1 MSRVLLTM
9 SVPLTHAPLPRPALV
24 SGRGGQQ
31 YYAKGKE
38 YQAYKATLRAAA
50 EEVWDGAP
58 YDGPSEIRILVQFSE
73 AKRPKTRAQ
82 ETWHLKPPDSDNLLK
97 PIQDA
102 LTGLCFSDDR
112 TVVVQRIAKIWGPD
126 DRVVVQLRSWTP
138 GDGAPLSDRAL
149 AFRAAGV
156 FEDVE

>member
-1 MSRVLLTM
+1 MSRILLTF
-9 SVPLTHAPLPRPALV
+9 SCPLDHAPLPRPPLV

-31 YYAKGKE
+31 YYKGGPA

-50 EEVWDGAP
+50 EGQWDSAAP
-58 YDGPSEIRILVQFSE
+58 YDGPTEIRIVVEFDQAL
-73 AKRPKTRAQ
+73 RPKSRAG

-112 TVVVQRIAKIWGPD
+112 TVTVQRLAKIWGPEN
-126 DRVVVQLRSWTP
+126 RVTVQLRAHVSGNVT
-138 GDGAPLSDRAL
+138 DRGQAIQ
-149 AFRAAGV
+149 AAGLEGHV
-156 FEDVE
+156 T